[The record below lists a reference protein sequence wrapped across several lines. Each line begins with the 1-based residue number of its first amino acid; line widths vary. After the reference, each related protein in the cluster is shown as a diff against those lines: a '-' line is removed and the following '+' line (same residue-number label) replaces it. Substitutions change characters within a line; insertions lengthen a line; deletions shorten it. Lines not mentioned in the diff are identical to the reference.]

1 MYQSLGERL
10 NYFASFGIQ
19 FVKKCVKCRKKEVSQ
34 TEMVTATGVFALV
47 VIAGGAAMFRYYENW
62 DYFDSMYYC
71 VITLTTIGF
80 GDYNQ
85 KPFNPIRGKSNL
97 NIF

>member
-62 DYFDSMYYC
+62 DYFDSIYYC

-80 GDYNQ
+80 GDYVAMQ
-85 KPFNPIRGKSNL
+85 VRFQLSNFTL
-97 NIF
+97 V